1 MSRYSVEDLVAEAG
15 ELAGLG
21 VKALLLFGVPEEK
34 DDEGSGAWDEDGIV
48 QRALRALRAEHPELV
63 LVTDVCLCEYT
74 AHGHCGVIRDGEVA
88 NDETLELLA
97 RTAVSHVEA
106 GADAVAPSDMMDGR
120 VGAIREALPETPIVA
135 YAAKYASAFYGPF
148 RDVAESTPSFGDR
161 RGYQMDPANVREAL
175 RECELD
181 LAEGADVLMVKPALP
196 YLDVIR
202 AVRERFDCPVA
213 AYNVSGEYAMVKAA
227 AAAGHLD
234 ERAGGARV
242 ADRDQARRRRPRLL
256 LLDEG
261 PRVVAL
267 RQRSDLARRAEKLIP
282 GGVNSPVRAMR
293 SVGLD
298 EPIFIRSGS
307 GSTIEDVDGNRYVD
321 WVLTWGPLLF
331 GHADAET
338 LAAIAEAA
346 QRGTTF
352 GAPTEGEVELAAEIV
367 DAVPSVE
374 MVRLVSSGTEAAMSA
389 IRLARGFT
397 RRDRII
403 KFAGCYHGHADA
415 LLASAG
421 SGLATLGIPSS
432 PGVPDRARRPTR
444 SSRTYN
450 DLDAAA
456 AAVERYGEGLAA
468 IIVEPVAG
476 NMGVVPPAPGLPRG
490 AARALR
496 RLRRAAVFDEV
507 ITGFRVARGGAQE
520 RYGVLP
526 DLTILGK
533 IVGGGLPA
541 AAFGGRADVM
551 ERLAPAGDVYQ
562 AGTLSGNPLATAAG
576 IIGAAPAARRRRLR
590 ASSRR
595 RAPGSRRASPRSAAS
610 SASAR
615 WRRSSS
621 ATAPCATSR
630 TRRRATPSATAR
642 SSATCSSAGSTS
654 RRRSSSACS
663 SRSRTRTRTSTARS
677 RPLATSS
684 ATDVFETIA
693 AEAAAE
699 SPLWGE
705 ALRADPERVPVFGAL
720 VPERFALGSRRSTR
734 ATSSTTAGRACSR
747 RRTRTS
753 RCCSATTS
761 TRTASSGSPRPGDAR
776 RGRRARRADLDVRR
790 TSAPRAS
797 PATATPG
804 SAASAGSAAIPTR
817 RAVARALGAHADRV
831 G

>member
-1 MSRYSVEDLVAEAG
+1 M
-15 ELAGLG
+15 
-21 VKALLLFGVPEEK
+21 
-34 DDEGSGAWDEDGIV
+34 
-48 QRALRALRAEHPELV
+48 
-63 LVTDVCLCEYT
+63 
-74 AHGHCGVIRDGEVA
+74 
-88 NDETLELLA
+88 
-97 RTAVSHVEA
+97 
-106 GADAVAPSDMMDGR
+106 
-120 VGAIREALPETPIVA
+120 
-135 YAAKYASAFYGPF
+135 
-148 RDVAESTPSFGDR
+148 
-161 RGYQMDPANVREAL
+161 
-175 RECELD
+175 
-181 LAEGADVLMVKPALP
+181 
-196 YLDVIR
+196 
-202 AVRERFDCPVA
+202 
-213 AYNVSGEYAMVKAA
+213 
-227 AAAGHLD
+227 
-234 ERAGGARV
+234 
-242 ADRDQARRRRPRLL
+242 
-256 LLDEG
+256 
-261 PRVVAL
+261 AL

-298 EPIFIRSGS
+298 EPVFVRSGS

-321 WVLTWGPLLF
+321 WVLSWGPLLF
-331 GHADAET
+331 GHADEET
-338 LAAIAEAA
+338 LAAIADAA

-403 KFAGCYHGHADA
+403 KFAGCYHGHSDG

-432 PGVPDRARRPTR
+432 PGVPTATTADTVVT
-444 SSRTYN
+444 TYN
-450 DLDAAA
+450 DLDATA

-468 IIVEPVAG
+468 IVVEPVAG
-476 NMGVVPPAPGLPRG
+476 NMGVVPPAAGFLE
-490 AARALR
+490 ALRALCDASGA
-496 RLRRAAVFDEV
+496 LLIFDEV

-520 RYGVLP
+520 RFGVFP

-576 IIGAAPAARRRRLR
+576 TSVLRRLR
-590 ASSRR
+590 DPDVYEELEAKGARLE
-595 RAPGSRRASPRSAAS
+595 AGSRRSAAS

-621 ATAPCATSR
+621 ATAPCARSR
-630 TRRRATPSATAR
+630 TRRRATPSATAP

-654 RRRSSSACS
+654 RRPSSSASS
-663 SRSRTRTRTSTARS
+663 SRSRTRTRTSIAPS

-720 VPERFALGSRRSTR
+720 VPERFGLGVETIYEGYLLHYGRPRLFAPPDDDVALLLGDYLYAHGLVRIAATGDLDAVAALAELISACAALR
-734 ATSSTTAGRACSR
+734 AEGE
-747 RRTRTS
+747 
-753 RCCSATTS
+753 
-761 TRTASSGSPRPGDAR
+761 PGDGDAWV
-776 RGRRARRADLDVRR
+776 GCVRR
-790 TSAPRAS
+790 LGGVPDE
-797 PATATPG
+797 
-804 SAASAGSAAIPTR
+804 AAVTR
-817 RAVARALGAHADRV
+817 SLAAHADRV